1 MNSIFK
7 PLFVFGG
14 RHGSK
19 IRRKN
24 CLNRDEGDDCLNRN
38 EDDKV
43 DEDDE
48 DDE

>member
-1 MNSIFK
+1 MNGIFK

-19 IRRKN
+19 VRRKS
-24 CLNRDEGDDCLNRN
+24 LNRDEYDDCLNRD

-43 DEDDE
+43 DEGDE
-48 DDE
+48 